1 MSKFD
6 FDIFY
11 GGYDNLAVSKEKYS
25 KEQAIEIAKRELEY
39 SGKQNQ
45 VYLAIGNGYAR
56 HRAGRNEDG
65 ECCVGWW
72 LEYEEHKRSCPC
84 WVFHVTPNDK
94 EHFFKDYEYIPLNI
108 NIQAIA
114 GKEKYMTVEQIAIRQ
129 EVRQM
134 LNEAGIN
141 KNTLKDM
148 VKEVLQEELKFQP

>member
-1 MSKFD
+1 MKAGGKMSKFD

-45 VYLAIGNGYAR
+45 VYLAIGNGYVR

-72 LEYEEHKRSCPC
+72 LEYKEHKRSCPC

-94 EHFFKDYEYIPLNI
+94 EHFFKDYEYIPLN
-108 NIQAIA
+108 
-114 GKEKYMTVEQIAIRQ
+114 
-129 EVRQM
+129 
-134 LNEAGIN
+134 
-141 KNTLKDM
+141 
-148 VKEVLQEELKFQP
+148 